1 MFKGLC
7 IVKLNLRSNAPII
20 LTEFQVLSIGFSS
33 LYKDAEIDFL
43 GQKRMGR
50 SKKRSRA
57 SSSRLNPLRKA
68 GSNDNNKDTNVV
80 NKKLQP
86 LLQNLSSVVPN
97 DRSIALSS
105 ISVLCEDAHMRQLLL
120 KEKLVPIILNK
131 LLNDSN
137 SDIVVE
143 SFGLLRNLSLEEG
156 YDVSIHLWRSDI
168 WTSITSN
175 FGKIVESLS
184 ALQAAEQQ
192 PQLKP
197 AGKSKIESKRLLFD
211 FADNLLSLV
220 VALSNGSDDILN
232 EILTESKMNEIFQ
245 VISQLLKYGVEK
257 LPINLFNTTLDLIY
271 DLSSESFE
279 FIDHVSNNEL
289 LSQFLNGL
297 SPALHPQANELTKVL
312 IEGIHCQFLDMK
324 ITYDQC
330 NKMIHSVCHSI
341 NNIDPVQ
348 LVNDINNPVEI
359 GPATSKDESSKV
371 ITKIKDYNAKR
382 NESMMKLQSIE
393 IAIDLITAI
402 IEIVASKYES
412 PESQEVAIPEEL
424 INTLTNF
431 LPHVFMIL
439 KDTFTSRILIGW
451 NNLIWLFVSLS
462 LTELSG
468 ELLTTLW
475 SYVTQLDSQDD
486 LSIKIGRMGCIWAL
500 LKLIFPDG
508 AFESENR
515 ALINIQM
522 LNNSGFAR
530 GIIEEFQNNNDLEL
544 QQKCINVLSTYAM
557 IQGQI
562 DANKEIGQFFIQTL
576 TQLNVRPEILIEMTN
591 SLFQIYGDASYD
603 YNEPIFVRGG
613 FLSILKDQVVPNL
626 RQQFK
631 MVDKNKNPE
640 LKERCHDCFTTL
652 DSFIHYKM
660 NENSTNQ

>member
-1 MFKGLC
+1 
-7 IVKLNLRSNAPII
+7 
-20 LTEFQVLSIGFSS
+20 
-33 LYKDAEIDFL
+33 
-43 GQKRMGR
+43 MGR

-68 GSNDNNKDTNVV
+68 ESNGNGKDANVV

-120 KEKLVPIILNK
+120 KEKLVPIILSK

-168 WTSITSN
+168 WTSIASN
-175 FGKIVESLS
+175 FAKIIDSLS

-192 PQLKP
+192 SQPKP
-197 AGKSKIESKRLLFD
+197 AGKAKIESKRLLFD

-232 EILTESKMNEIFQ
+232 EILMESKINEIFQ
-245 VISQLLKYGVEK
+245 VILQLLNYGIEK
-257 LPINLFNTTLDLIY
+257 LPINLFNTILDLIY

-297 SPALHPQANELTKVL
+297 SPDLHPQTNELTKVL

-348 LVNDINNPVEI
+348 LINDINNPVEI
-359 GPATSKDESSKV
+359 APATGKDESGKV
-371 ITKIKDYNAKR
+371 IDKIKDYNAKR

-402 IEIVASKYES
+402 TEIVASKYES
-412 PESQEVAIPEEL
+412 PESHEATIPDEL

-462 LTELSG
+462 LTELSE

-475 SYVTQLDSQDD
+475 SYITQLDSQDD
-486 LSIKIGRMGCIWAL
+486 LSIKIGRMGCIWAF
-500 LKLIFPDG
+500 LKLICPDG
-508 AFESENR
+508 AFKSDNR

-522 LNNSGFAR
+522 LNNSEFAK
-530 GIIEEFQNNNDLEL
+530 GIISEFQNSNDLEL

-557 IQGQI
+557 IHGQI
-562 DANKEIGQFFIQTL
+562 EVNKEIGQFFIQTL
-576 TQLNVRPEILIEMTN
+576 AQLNVSPEILIEMTN

-603 YNEPIFVRGG
+603 YNEPIFVSGG
-613 FLSILKDQVVPNL
+613 FLPVLKDQVVPNL

-631 MVDKNKNPE
+631 MVDKNKDPK

-660 NENSTNQ
+660 SENSTNQ

>member
-1 MFKGLC
+1 
-7 IVKLNLRSNAPII
+7 
-20 LTEFQVLSIGFSS
+20 
-33 LYKDAEIDFL
+33 
-43 GQKRMGR
+43 MGR

-68 GSNDNNKDTNVV
+68 GSDSDNKDANVV

-97 DRSIALSS
+97 DRSMALSS
-105 ISVLCEDAHMRQLLL
+105 ISVLCEDSHMRKLLL
-120 KEKLVPIILNK
+120 KEKLVHIILSK

-156 YDVSIHLWRSDI
+156 YDVSIYLWRSDI
-168 WTSITSN
+168 WTSISSN
-175 FGKIVESLS
+175 FAKIIDSLS

-192 PQLKP
+192 TQSKP
-197 AGKSKIESKRLLFD
+197 VGKAKIESKRLLFD

-220 VALSNGSDDILN
+220 VALSNGSDDILDELLN
-232 EILTESKMNEIFQ
+232 ENKINEIFQ
-245 VISQLLKYGVEK
+245 VILELLKYGVEK
-257 LPINLFNTTLDLIY
+257 LPINLYNTILDLVY

-279 FIDHVSNNEL
+279 FIDQVSHNVHI
-289 LSQFLNGL
+289 SQFLNEL
-297 SPALHPQANELTKVL
+297 SSDLHPQTNELTKVL
-312 IEGIHCQFLDMK
+312 IEGINFQFLDMK

-348 LVNDINNPVEI
+348 LMNDINNPEEI
-359 GPATSKDESSKV
+359 APATDKDETSKV
-371 ITKIKDYNAKR
+371 IEKIKNYNAKR
-382 NESMMKLQSIE
+382 NESMMKLQSVE

-402 IEIVASKYES
+402 IELIASKYEMAQ
-412 PESQEVAIPEEL
+412 PNEALIPDEL
-424 INTLTNF
+424 VNTLTNF

-451 NNLIWLFVSLS
+451 NNLIWLYVTLS
-462 LTELSG
+462 LTELS
-468 ELLTTLW
+468 EDLLTSLW
-475 SYVTQLDSQDD
+475 NYVTQLDSQDD
-486 LSIKIGRMGCIWAL
+486 LSIKIGRMGCIWAV
-500 LKLIFPDG
+500 LKLISSNGPAEDG
-508 AFESENR
+508 NQVLNKF
-515 ALINIQM
+515 QM
-522 LNNSGFAR
+522 LNNIEFVK
-530 GIIEEFQNNNDLEL
+530 GIMSEFQNNEDLEL
-544 QQKCINVLSTYAM
+544 KQKCINVLSTYAM
-557 IQGQI
+557 VQGQI
-562 DANKEIGQFFIQTL
+562 EMNKEVGQFFIQKL
-576 TQLNVRPEILIEMTN
+576 IQSNVQPEILVEMTN

-603 YNEPIFVRGG
+603 YNEPIFVSGK

-652 DSFIHYKM
+652 DSFIHYKTD
-660 NENSTNQ
+660 EN

>member
-1 MFKGLC
+1 
-7 IVKLNLRSNAPII
+7 
-20 LTEFQVLSIGFSS
+20 
-33 LYKDAEIDFL
+33 
-43 GQKRMGR
+43 MGR

-68 GSNDNNKDTNVV
+68 GSNNNDKDSNVV
-80 NKKLQP
+80 TKKLQP
-86 LLQNLSSVVPN
+86 LLHSLSSVVPN

-120 KEKLVPIILNK
+120 KEKLVPIILTR
-131 LLNDSN
+131 LLSDSN

-168 WTSITSN
+168 WTSISSN
-175 FGKIVESLS
+175 FAKIIDSLS

-192 PQLKP
+192 S
-197 AGKSKIESKRLLFD
+197 KSKPIGNAKVESKRLLFD
-211 FADNLLSLV
+211 FVDNLLSLV

-232 EILTESKMNEIFQ
+232 EILKEDKTNEIFQ
-245 VISQLLKYGVEK
+245 VILQLLKYGVEK
-257 LPINLFNTTLDLIY
+257 LPINLFNTILDLVY

-279 FIDHVSNNEL
+279 FIEHVSNNTYIL
-289 LSQFLNGL
+289 QFLNEL
-297 SPALHPQANELTKVL
+297 SPDLHPQANELTRVL
-312 IEGIHCQFLDMK
+312 VEGIHCQFLDMN

-330 NKMIHSVCHSI
+330 NRIIHSVCHSI
-341 NNIDPVQ
+341 NNIDPVK
-348 LVNDINNPVEI
+348 LMNDINDPVEI
-359 GPATSKDESSKV
+359 TPATDKDESSKV
-371 ITKIKDYNAKR
+371 IDKIKDYNAKR

-393 IAIDLITAI
+393 IAIDLITAVT
-402 IEIVASKYES
+402 EIVASKYELS
-412 PESQEVAIPEEL
+412 ESHEATIPDEL

-462 LTELSG
+462 LTDLSE

-475 SYVTQLDSQDD
+475 TYVTQLDSQDD
-486 LSIKIGRMGCIWAL
+486 LSIKIGRMGCIWAI
-500 LKLIFPDG
+500 LKLISSNEAID
-508 AFESENR
+508 SNNQ

-522 LNNSGFAR
+522 MNNLEFVK
-530 GIIEEFQNNNDLEL
+530 GITGEFQNSDDLEL
-544 QQKCINVLSTYAM
+544 KQKCINVLSTYAM

-562 DANKEIGQFFIQTL
+562 EVNKEIGQFFVHTLIQSDV
-576 TQLNVRPEILIEMTN
+576 QPEVLVEMTN

-613 FLSILKDQVVPNL
+613 FLPILKEQVLPNL

-640 LKERCHDCFTTL
+640 LKETCHDCLTTL
-652 DSFIHYKM
+652 DSFIHYKI
-660 NENSTNQ
+660 NENPASP

>member
-1 MFKGLC
+1 
-7 IVKLNLRSNAPII
+7 
-20 LTEFQVLSIGFSS
+20 
-33 LYKDAEIDFL
+33 
-43 GQKRMGR
+43 MGR

-57 SSSRLNPLRKA
+57 SSSRLNPLHKA
-68 GSNDNNKDTNVV
+68 GSNNNNNKDANVV
-80 NKKLQP
+80 NKRLQP

-97 DRSIALSS
+97 DRSMALSS

-120 KEKLVPIILNK
+120 KEKLVHIILSK

-168 WTSITSN
+168 WTSISSN
-175 FGKIVESLS
+175 FAKIIDSLS

-192 PQLKP
+192 SQSKP
-197 AGKSKIESKRLLFD
+197 AGKAKIESRRLLFD

-232 EILTESKMNEIFQ
+232 EILNENKINEIFQ
-245 VISQLLKYGVEK
+245 VIFQLLQYGVEK
-257 LPINLFNTTLDLIY
+257 IPVNLFNTVLDLIY
-271 DLSSESFE
+271 DLSSESFD
-279 FIDHVSNNEL
+279 FIDLVSNNKDI
-289 LSQFLNGL
+289 SHFLNEL
-297 SPALHPQANELTKVL
+297 STDLHPQANELTRVL

-330 NKMIHSVCHSI
+330 NKIIHSVCHSI
-341 NNIDPVQ
+341 NDIDPVQ
-348 LVNDINNPVEI
+348 LMNDIDNPEEI
-359 GPATSKDESSKV
+359 VPATDKDETSKV
-371 ITKIKDYNAKR
+371 IDKIKNYNAKR

-402 IEIVASKYES
+402 IELIASKYER
-412 PESQEVAIPEEL
+412 PESHEATIPEEL
-424 INTLTNF
+424 VNTLTNF

-451 NNLIWLFVSLS
+451 NNLIWLYTTLS
-462 LTELSG
+462 LTEISE
-468 ELLTTLW
+468 ELLVALW
-475 SYVTQLDSQDD
+475 SYVTQLNNQDD
-486 LSIKIGRMGCIWAL
+486 LSIKIGGMGCIWAI
-500 LKLIFPDG
+500 LKLIYASG
-508 AFESENR
+508 AFEKDSQ
-515 ALINIQM
+515 ALTNLQM
-522 LNNSGFAR
+522 VNNSEFVGK
-530 GIIEEFQNNNDLEL
+530 IIGEFQNSEDLEL
-544 QQKCINVLSTYAM
+544 KQKCINVLSTYAM
-557 IQGQI
+557 VEGQI
-562 DANKEIGQFFIQTL
+562 EVNKEIGQFFLESLIKS
-576 TQLNVRPEILIEMTN
+576 NVQPEMLMEMTN

-631 MVDKNKNPE
+631 MVDRNKDPE

-652 DSFIHYKM
+652 DSFIHYKI
-660 NENSTNQ
+660 NEGCANQ